1 MLMATAFF
9 RTIILYLLLIAGLR
23 LTGKRQIGELEPIEL
38 VLTMLLS
45 DLASVPMQDF
55 DSPLINGV
63 VPILTLLALT
73 TLLSYISFRSGRFR
87 SLICGEPA
95 IVVRYG
101 KLQQRAMRH
110 NRMTVDELLEELRGQ
125 GVTDLKDV
133 QYAVL
138 ETSGQVSVL
147 LRSQAQPVTPRQLS
161 LNVTE
166 PLLPVL
172 LINDGRL
179 LRDNMKKMDVDDAWL
194 RKQLKREHLTDP
206 SQVFFLSLDQ
216 GGQRDLPGQGGR
228 MKRFLIVPSL
238 VLAVLLAL
246 CILNAAALNRR
257 TNRWMDQA
265 DQIAQLAEQERWDM
279 AREAMD
285 DLSADWESAQDFLHV
300 VIHHETLDAAQ
311 VTLSRCR
318 TLCRLRQGDDLLPE
332 LAQLRQQLQQLDELE
347 RLSLRNI
354 L

>member
-1 MLMATAFF
+1 MPVATAFF
-9 RTIILYLLLIAGLR
+9 RTIILYLLLIVGLR

-125 GVTDLKDV
+125 GVTNLKDV
-133 QYAVL
+133 KYAVL

-147 LRSQAQPVTPRQLS
+147 LRSDAQPVTPAQLS
-161 LNVTE
+161 MNAADD
-166 PLLPVL
+166 PFLPVL

-194 RKQLKREHLTDP
+194 RQQLKREHLTDP
-206 SQVFFLSLDQ
+206 SQVFLLSLDQ
-216 GGQRDLPGQGGR
+216 GGNV
-228 MKRFLIVPSL
+228 I
-238 VLAVLLAL
+238 
-246 CILNAAALNRR
+246 C
-257 TNRWMDQA
+257 QA
-265 DQIAQLAEQERWDM
+265 KED
-279 AREAMD
+279 
-285 DLSADWESAQDFLHV
+285 V
-300 VIHHETLDAAQ
+300 
-311 VTLSRCR
+311 
-318 TLCRLRQGDDLLPE
+318 
-332 LAQLRQQLQQLDELE
+332 
-347 RLSLRNI
+347 
-354 L
+354 

>member
-110 NRMTVDELLEELRGQ
+110 N
-125 GVTDLKDV
+125 
-133 QYAVL
+133 AVL

-147 LRSQAQPVTPRQLS
+147 LRPQAQPVTPRQLS

-166 PLLPVL
+166 QLLPVL

-194 RKQLKREHLTDP
+194 RQQLKREHLTDP
-206 SQVFFLSLDQ
+206 SQVFLLSLDQ
-216 GGQRDLPGQGGR
+216 GGNV
-228 MKRFLIVPSL
+228 I
-238 VLAVLLAL
+238 
-246 CILNAAALNRR
+246 C
-257 TNRWMDQA
+257 QA
-265 DQIAQLAEQERWDM
+265 KED
-279 AREAMD
+279 
-285 DLSADWESAQDFLHV
+285 V
-300 VIHHETLDAAQ
+300 
-311 VTLSRCR
+311 
-318 TLCRLRQGDDLLPE
+318 
-332 LAQLRQQLQQLDELE
+332 
-347 RLSLRNI
+347 
-354 L
+354 

>member
-147 LRSQAQPVTPRQLS
+147 LRPQAQPVTPPGRIRF
-161 LNVTE
+161 
-166 PLLPVL
+166 PL
-172 LINDGRL
+172 GC
-179 LRDNMKKMDVDDAWL
+179 
-194 RKQLKREHLTDP
+194 
-206 SQVFFLSLDQ
+206 
-216 GGQRDLPGQGGR
+216 LPGPPGAEWPRPPVWRPGPIPGEKQWCSSG
-228 MKRFLIVPSL
+228 SL
-238 VLAVLLAL
+238 FCLKSPDP
-246 CILNAAALNRR
+246 RP
-257 TNRWMDQA
+257 
-265 DQIAQLAEQERWDM
+265 
-279 AREAMD
+279 
-285 DLSADWESAQDFLHV
+285 
-300 VIHHETLDAAQ
+300 
-311 VTLSRCR
+311 
-318 TLCRLRQGDDLLPE
+318 PE
-332 LAQLRQQLQQLDELE
+332 
-347 RLSLRNI
+347 
-354 L
+354 